1 MIERR
6 KPNLLE
12 IKTDIELAE
21 IQGENYKQLMLVQQN
36 LIAINQELAKRK
48 IIVNKKQN
56 EEISK

>member
-36 LIAINQELAKRK
+36 LIAINQEIAKRK
-48 IIVNKKQN
+48 VKVLK
-56 EEISK
+56 